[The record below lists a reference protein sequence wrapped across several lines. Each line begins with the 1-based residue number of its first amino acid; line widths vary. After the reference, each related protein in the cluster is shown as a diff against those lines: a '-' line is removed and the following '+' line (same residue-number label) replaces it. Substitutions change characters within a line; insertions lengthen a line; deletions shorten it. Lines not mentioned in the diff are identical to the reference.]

1 MGATPES
8 ILSPSE
14 DGRLPSSE
22 GMRLRELSR
31 ADWPQVLALNLASEH
46 HLSALDGT
54 RLQHILS
61 LAHRSLVVEA
71 GGEVVAFAIA
81 MAPAAPYDSRN
92 YRWFAA
98 HLERFLYLDRI
109 AVAGSFRRRGIATQ
123 IYDAME
129 LTAGSLGRMVCDVN
143 VEPPN
148 DASLAFH
155 AARGYREIARLE
167 HPEKLVALLSKELE
181 HRTGEAVSD
190 SPRREL

>member
-1 MGATPES
+1 
-8 ILSPSE
+8 
-14 DGRLPSSE
+14 
-22 GMRLRELSR
+22 MRLRELSR

-54 RLQHILS
+54 RLQYILS
-61 LAHRSLVVEA
+61 LARRSLVVEA
-71 GGEVVAFAIA
+71 GSEVVAFAIA

-129 LTAGSLGRMVCDVN
+129 VTAASLGRMVCDVN
-143 VEPPN
+143 LEPPN

-155 AARGYREIARLE
+155 AARGYREIGRLG

-181 HRTGEAVSD
+181 
-190 SPRREL
+190 P

>member
-129 LTAGSLGRMVCDVN
+129 ATAGSLGRLVCDVN
-143 VEPPN
+143 LEPPN

-155 AARGYREIARLE
+155 VARGYREVGRLE

-181 HRTGEAVSD
+181 
-190 SPRREL
+190 P

>member
-14 DGRLPSSE
+14 DRRLPSSE

-46 HLSALDGT
+46 QLSALDET
-54 RLQHILS
+54 RLPYILS
-61 LAHRSLVVEA
+61 LARRSLVVDG

-81 MAPAAPYDSRN
+81 IAPRAPYDSRN
-92 YRWFAA
+92 YRWFAS

-109 AVAGSFRRRGIATQ
+109 AVAASFRRRGIATQ

-129 LTAGSLGRMVCDVN
+129 LTAGSLGRMV
-143 VEPPN
+143 
-148 DASLAFH
+148 
-155 AARGYREIARLE
+155 
-167 HPEKLVALLSKELE
+167 
-181 HRTGEAVSD
+181 
-190 SPRREL
+190 